1 MKLHNLSLYLEKK
14 KLINLHPGHLPHCPG
29 GLNGEKLLTERK
41 LSGKKFLILLPSFF
55 LPSLLMRNSK
65 QGITEMGRKK
75 GRFIIII
82 IYYYSSRVTGKSKSS
97 PAKSKSF
104 VNEAVR

>member
-1 MKLHNLSLYLEKK
+1 MEKK
-14 KLINLHPGHLPHCPG
+14 KINLYAGYLPRCPG

-65 QGITEMGRKK
+65 QGITEMGR
-75 GRFIIII
+75 
-82 IYYYSSRVTGKSKSS
+82 GK
-97 PAKSKSF
+97 
-104 VNEAVR
+104 RR